1 MADDRR
7 CMMNYD
13 DGVDDCD
20 GDGYALGDGDGVGD
34 GHGDVDDCDYVDD
47 DVEDEDEWED
57 GAADYGLVGNETDEV
72 GPTAREIEGRRRQQA
87 MWE

>member
-1 MADDRR
+1 M
-7 CMMNYD
+7 
-13 DGVDDCD
+13 
-20 GDGYALGDGDGVGD
+20 
-34 GHGDVDDCDYVDD
+34 
-47 DVEDEDEWED
+47 EDEDEWED